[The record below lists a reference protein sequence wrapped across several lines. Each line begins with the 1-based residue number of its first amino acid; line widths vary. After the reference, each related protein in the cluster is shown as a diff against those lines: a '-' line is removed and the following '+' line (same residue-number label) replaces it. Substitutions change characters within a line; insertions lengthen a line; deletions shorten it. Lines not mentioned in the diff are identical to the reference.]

1 MSSRYVA
8 HFVCSTVRYAVGAL
22 HGEDPR
28 FYRSGK
34 EGFRARTAFV
44 LSPTF
49 VTQMDDGGTSIAAG
63 RLTGALVGNTLQSYM
78 RVRNEDPIRNGITN
92 AGITLGADAAFRMV
106 REFWPDIKKKLRRWP
121 QPLPQS
127 SLPVKHG

>member
-1 MSSRYVA
+1 MQHIVG
-8 HFVCSTVRYAVGAL
+8 STVRYGVGAM

-34 EGFRARTAFV
+34 EGFRARTGFV
-44 LSPTF
+44 LSHTF

-63 RLTGALVGNTLQSYM
+63 RLTGAFAGNTLQSYM

-106 REFWPDIKKKLRRWP
+106 REFWPDIKKKLRR
-121 QPLPQS
+121 
-127 SLPVKHG
+127 